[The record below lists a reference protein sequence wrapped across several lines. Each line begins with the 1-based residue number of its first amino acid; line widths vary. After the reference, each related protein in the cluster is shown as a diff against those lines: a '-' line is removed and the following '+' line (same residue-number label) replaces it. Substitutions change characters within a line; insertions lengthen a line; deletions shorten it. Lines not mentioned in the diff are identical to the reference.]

1 MDLCANIYLSRF
13 SYIRWMY
20 VHFVYFDIC
29 RGKYV
34 LQVEY
39 VRTYLRTCIYMLH
52 ATMCKYVQKTS
63 VQQAELQQV
72 SKKGNNHSSRV
83 FNALTDAYAY
93 VWWIRN
99 ICDVTYT
106 VPEMRL
112 RRAYLCLERV
122 LMQRNHFAVTT
133 VAPFISW
140 IMIPLEEE
148 SLCSWKFYTNR

>member
-1 MDLCANIYLSRF
+1 MFTSCTSIFVEGSMYFKSN
-13 SYIRWMY
+13 MY
-20 VHFVYFDIC
+20 VLIYAPVYAAHAARDN
-29 RGKYV
+29 
-34 LQVEY
+34 
-39 VRTYLRTCIYMLH
+39 VR
-52 ATMCKYVQKTS
+52 KYVQKTS

-106 VPEMRL
+106 VPEMRVRL
-112 RRAYLCLERV
+112 RRAYLCPERV